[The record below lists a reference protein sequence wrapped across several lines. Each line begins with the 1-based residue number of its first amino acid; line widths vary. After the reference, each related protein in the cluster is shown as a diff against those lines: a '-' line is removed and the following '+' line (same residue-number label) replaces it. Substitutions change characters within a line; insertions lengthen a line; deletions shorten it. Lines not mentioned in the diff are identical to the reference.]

1 MVVKAYQES
10 DADGSIAKLGDG
22 IGGFLGSFIGAHHL
36 IFLKKVSHGLLR
48 NSLVVETNEDGS
60 IPEGQGMAGWIV
72 KQLESFS
79 FEETIKKLVS
89 GVFGRYTRSCG
100 LGQTSLYRS

>member
-1 MVVKAYQES
+1 MV
-10 DADGSIAKLGDG
+10 DG
-22 IGGFLGSFIGAHHL
+22 IGGFLGSFIGAAPFDL
-36 IFLKKVSHGLLR
+36 LKKGISWVIKKLFG
-48 NSLVVETNEDGS
+48 VETNEDGS

>member
-1 MVVKAYQES
+1 M
-10 DADGSIAKLGDG
+10 
-22 IGGFLGSFIGAHHL
+22 